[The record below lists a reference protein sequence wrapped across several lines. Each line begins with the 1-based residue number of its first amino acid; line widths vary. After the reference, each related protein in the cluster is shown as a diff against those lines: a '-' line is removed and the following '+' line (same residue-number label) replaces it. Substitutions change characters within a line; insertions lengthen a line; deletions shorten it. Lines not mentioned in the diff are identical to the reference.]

1 MLGLGKD
8 ELGSF
13 CRRGIGGICDGEFWD
28 LVGILE
34 RVSLFEEEEDCT
46 EHFQNTTGCGIRVK
60 LAILDFSNSSPGLGR
75 VKGQVCSEI
84 GVNDNDNHS
93 NTRSGF
99 GLRKGHCCNEY
110 ALHFVQFAYS
120 CTTVCI
126 FSHNKVC
133 IDAHLCAFWQ
143 CAAHEIKFMAWCAWL

>member
-1 MLGLGKD
+1 MSC

-13 CRRGIGGICDGEFWD
+13 GRMGIGGICDEFWD

-34 RVSLFEEEEDCT
+34 GVSLFEEEEDCT

-60 LAILDFSNSSPGLGR
+60 LAILDFGSPGLGR

-110 ALHFVQFAYS
+110 ALHFVQFAYL

-126 FSHNKVC
+126 FSYNKVC

>member
-8 ELGSF
+8 GLGSF
-13 CRRGIGGICDGEFWD
+13 GRRGIKGICDEEFWGG
-28 LVGILE
+28 VGILE

-120 CTTVCI
+120 CKTVCI

-143 CAAHEIKFMAWCAWL
+143 CAAHEIKFMAWCAGL

>member
-1 MLGLGKD
+1 MSC

-13 CRRGIGGICDGEFWD
+13 GRRGIGGICDEGLWG

-34 RVSLFEEEEDCT
+34 GEEDCT
-46 EHFQNTTGCGIRVK
+46 EHFQNTTRCGIRVK
-60 LAILDFSNSSPGLGR
+60 LAILDFSNYSPGLWR
-75 VKGQVCSEI
+75 VKKWGKVCSEI

-110 ALHFVQFAYS
+110 ALHFVQFAYLY
-120 CTTVCI
+120 TTVCI
-126 FSHNKVC
+126 FSYNKVC

-143 CAAHEIKFMAWCAWL
+143 CAAHEIKIYGMVC

>member
-13 CRRGIGGICDGEFWD
+13 GRRGIGGICDEEFWD

-60 LAILDFSNSSPGLGR
+60 LAILDFSNSSPGLGT
-75 VKGQVCSEI
+75 SL
-84 GVNDNDNHS
+84 
-93 NTRSGF
+93 F
-99 GLRKGHCCNEY
+99 
-110 ALHFVQFAYS
+110 
-120 CTTVCI
+120 
-126 FSHNKVC
+126 
-133 IDAHLCAFWQ
+133 
-143 CAAHEIKFMAWCAWL
+143 

>member
-1 MLGLGKD
+1 M
-8 ELGSF
+8 
-13 CRRGIGGICDGEFWD
+13 GICDEDFWD

-60 LAILDFSNSSPGLGR
+60 LAILDFSKSSPGLGR

-110 ALHFVQFAYS
+110 ALHFVRFAYL

-143 CAAHEIKFMAWCAWL
+143 CAAHEIKIYGMVCWALKLFLHFCNFFDE